1 MKNSHTTEKI
11 PKWFK
16 ELSEE
21 EKKVKIRRLRLED
34 NNLLYQIAMDTSE
47 SPSVRRMAV
56 LGTKDQE
63 LLCRIAKLC
72 DEDSLRE
79 AAAHRIFKLD
89 ADFPESKERRSIF
102 RVEPHLFLRQAIE
115 EKDHQFLEY
124 IARTTSGTVRHNA
137 ILALPT
143 GHFPELDDDTA
154 LYYLTASLAE
164 RENDIPLLMEAAVND
179 PHRWFAFARLT
190 GKKFYEP
197 CDSYSHCTYEC
208 GQAKGVADEQIKQT
222 CRTIIENITFD
233 ERLVEEARKLLQLY

>member
-11 PKWFK
+11 PEWFK
-16 ELSEE
+16 KLSEG
-21 EKKVKIRRLRLED
+21 EKTAAIRRLRLED
-34 NNLLYQIAMDTSE
+34 NQLLYQIAMDTSE
-47 SPSVRRMAV
+47 SISVRRLV
-56 LGTKDQE
+56 VRGIRDQE

-102 RVEPHLFLRQAIE
+102 RDEPYLFLRQAIE
-115 EKDHQFLEY
+115 EEDNLFLEY

-143 GHFPELDDDTA
+143 GHFPELDEDIA
-154 LYYLTASLAE
+154 LYHLTAALAE
-164 RENDIPLLMEAAVND
+164 KENDIPLLMEAAVNG

-190 GKKFYEP
+190 GQKFYEP

-208 GQAKGVADEQIKQT
+208 GQAKGVTDEQIRQT
-222 CRTIIENITFD
+222 CRAIIENITFD
-233 ERLVEEARKLLQLY
+233 ERLVEEARKLLQL

>member
-11 PKWFK
+11 PEWFK

-154 LYYLTASLAE
+154 LYYLTAALTE
-164 RENDIPLLMEAAVND
+164 KENDIPLLMEAAVNG

-190 GKKFYEP
+190 GQKFYEP

-208 GQAKGVADEQIKQT
+208 GQAKGVTDEQIRQT
-222 CRTIIENITFD
+222 CRAIIENITFD
-233 ERLVEEARKLLQLY
+233 ERLVEEARKLLQL

>member
-11 PKWFK
+11 PEWFK
-16 ELSEE
+16 ELSEG
-21 EKKVKIRRLRLED
+21 EKIAKIRRLRLED
-34 NNLLYQIAMDTSE
+34 NNLLYQIAMGTSE

-72 DEDSLRE
+72 DEDTLRE

-154 LYYLTASLAE
+154 LYYLTASLAA
-164 RENDIPLLMEAAVND
+164 RENDIPLLMEAAVNG

-190 GKKFYEP
+190 GQKFYEP

-208 GQAKGVADEQIKQT
+208 GQAKGVTDEQIRQT
-222 CRTIIENITFD
+222 CRAIIENITFD
-233 ERLVEEARKLLQLY
+233 ERLVEEARKLLQL

>member
-11 PKWFK
+11 PEWFK

-115 EKDHQFLEY
+115 EKDYQFLEY
-124 IARTTSGTVRHNA
+124 IARTSSGTVRHNA
-137 ILALPT
+137 ILALPD
-143 GHFPELDDDTA
+143 GSFPELDDDTA

-164 RENDIPLLMEAAVND
+164 RENDIPLLMEAVVND

-190 GKKFYEP
+190 GEKFYEP
-197 CDSYSHCTYEC
+197 CDTYSHCTYEC
-208 GQAKGVADEQIKQT
+208 GQAEGVTDEQIRQT
-222 CRTIIENITFD
+222 CRAIIENITFN
-233 ERLVEEARKLLQLY
+233 ERLVEEARKLLQL

>member
-1 MKNSHTTEKI
+1 MKNNRTAEKI
-11 PKWFK
+11 PEWFR

-89 ADFPESKERRSIF
+89 ADFPVSKERRSIF

-137 ILALPT
+137 ILALSA
-143 GHFPELDDDTA
+143 GHFPELDEDIA
-154 LYYLTASLAE
+154 LYHLTAALAE
-164 RENDIPLLMEAAVND
+164 KENDIPLLMEAAVNG

-197 CDSYSHCTYEC
+197 CDAYSHCTYEC
-208 GQAKGVADEQIKQT
+208 GQAEGVTDEQIRQT
-222 CRTIIENITFD
+222 CRAIIENITFN
-233 ERLVEEARKLLQLY
+233 ERLVEEARKLLQL

>member
-11 PKWFK
+11 PEWFK
-16 ELSEE
+16 ELSEG
-21 EKKVKIRRLRLED
+21 EKTAAIRRLRLED
-34 NNLLYQIAMDTSE
+34 NQLLYQIAMDTSE

-164 RENDIPLLMEAAVND
+164 RENDIPLLMEAAVNH

-190 GKKFYEP
+190 GQKFYEP

-208 GQAKGVADEQIKQT
+208 GQAQGVADEQIKQT
-222 CRTIIENITFD
+222 CRAIIENITFD
-233 ERLVEEARKLLQLY
+233 ERLVEEARKLLQL

>member
-11 PKWFK
+11 PEWFK
-16 ELSEE
+16 ELSEG
-21 EKKVKIRRLRLED
+21 EKTAAIRRLRLED

-47 SPSVRRMAV
+47 SPSVRRLAV
-56 LGTKDQE
+56 RGTRDQE

-72 DEDSLRE
+72 DEDTLRE

-102 RVEPHLFLRQAIE
+102 RDEPYLFLRQAIE
-115 EKDHQFLEY
+115 EEDNLFLEY

-137 ILALPT
+137 ILALPA

-190 GKKFYEP
+190 GQKFYEP

-208 GQAKGVADEQIKQT
+208 GQAEGVTDEQIRQT
-222 CRTIIENITFD
+222 CRAIIENITFD
-233 ERLVEEARKLLQLY
+233 ERLVEEARKLLQL

>member
-11 PKWFK
+11 PEWFK

-197 CDSYSHCTYEC
+197 CDAYSHCTYEC
-208 GQAKGVADEQIKQT
+208 GQAEGVTDEQIRQI
-222 CRTIIENITFD
+222 CRAIIENITFD
-233 ERLVEEARKLLQLY
+233 ERLVEEARKLLQL

>member
-1 MKNSHTTEKI
+1 MKNNRAAEKI
-11 PKWFK
+11 PEWFK
-16 ELSEE
+16 ELSEG
-21 EKKVKIRRLRLED
+21 EKTAAIRRLRLED
-34 NNLLYQIAMDTSE
+34 NQLLYQIAMDTSE
-47 SPSVRRMAV
+47 SISVRRLAV
-56 LGTKDQE
+56 RGIRDQE

-137 ILALPT
+137 ILALSA
-143 GHFPELDDDTA
+143 GHFPELDEDIA
-154 LYYLTASLAE
+154 LYHLTAALAE
-164 RENDIPLLMEAAVND
+164 KENDIPLLMEAAVNG

-190 GKKFYEP
+190 GQKFYEP

-208 GQAKGVADEQIKQT
+208 GQAKGVTDEQIRQT
-222 CRTIIENITFD
+222 CRAIIENITFD
-233 ERLVEEARKLLQLY
+233 ERLVEEARKLLQL

>member
-11 PKWFK
+11 PEWFK
-16 ELSEE
+16 KLSEG
-21 EKKVKIRRLRLED
+21 EKTAAIRRLRLED
-34 NNLLYQIAMDTSE
+34 NQLLYQIAMDTSE

-154 LYYLTASLAE
+154 LYYLTAALTE
-164 RENDIPLLMEAAVND
+164 KENDIPLLMESAVNG

-190 GKKFYEP
+190 GQKFYEP

-208 GQAKGVADEQIKQT
+208 GQAKGVTDEQIRQT
-222 CRTIIENITFD
+222 CRAIIENITFD
-233 ERLVEEARKLLQLY
+233 ERLVEEARKLLQL